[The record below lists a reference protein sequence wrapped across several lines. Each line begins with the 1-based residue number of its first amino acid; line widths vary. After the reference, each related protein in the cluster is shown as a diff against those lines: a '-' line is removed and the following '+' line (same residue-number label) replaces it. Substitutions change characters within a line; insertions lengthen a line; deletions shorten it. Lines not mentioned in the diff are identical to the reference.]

1 VNPPA
6 EDARVLAEVRD
17 WLERAVIGLNLC
29 PFARAPY
36 LQGRVRFQLSHAT
49 DEDALRDDLVQALR
63 QLQAEPAEQCETTL
77 LIHPW
82 VLGDFFAYNQF
93 LEVAD
98 ACVAGLGL
106 EGELQVASF
115 HPHYQF
121 AGTRAQDVE
130 NCSNRS
136 PYPIL
141 HLLREASIAR
151 VVEAIEDPDAIPA
164 RNIAMLRALGRE
176 GWDALWDRPR

>member
-1 VNPPA
+1 MNA
-6 EDARVLAEVRD
+6 STEDARVLAEVRE

-36 LQGRVRFQLSHAT
+36 VQGRIRFTLSHAT
-49 DEDALRDDLVQALR
+49 DEETLLADLAEALRDLHAT
-63 QLQAEPAEQCETTL
+63 PADQCETTL
-77 LIHPW
+77 LIHPR

-93 LEVAD
+93 LEIAD

-121 AGTRAQDVE
+121 AGTRAQDIE
-130 NCSNRS
+130 NCTNRS

-141 HLLREASIAR
+141 HLLREDSIAR
-151 VVEAIEDPDAIPA
+151 VVDAIEDPDAIPL
-164 RNIAMLRALGRE
+164 RNIAVLRALGRE
-176 GWDALWDRPR
+176 GWDALWQPSR